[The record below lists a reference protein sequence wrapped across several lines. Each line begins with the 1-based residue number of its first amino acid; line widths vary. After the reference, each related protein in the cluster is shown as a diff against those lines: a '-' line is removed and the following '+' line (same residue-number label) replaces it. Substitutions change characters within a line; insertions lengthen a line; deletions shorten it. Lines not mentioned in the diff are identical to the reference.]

1 MPLMG
6 YGSYD
11 ADKEGELAAIIKKA
25 VLDVGY
31 RSIDTASCYNTE
43 VQIGEALSEIL
54 KGGKVKREEL
64 FITTKIW
71 HTEKDDIEGALKKSL
86 EKLQLDYLD
95 LYLVHWPT
103 PGWN

>member
-1 MPLMG
+1 M
-6 YGSYD
+6 Y
-11 ADKEGELAAIIKKA
+11 KNEE
-25 VLDVGY
+25 
-31 RSIDTASCYNTE
+31 E
-43 VQIGEALSEIL
+43 IGQALVEIM
-54 KGGKVKREEL
+54 KTGKVKRDDL
-64 FITTKIW
+64 FITSKIW